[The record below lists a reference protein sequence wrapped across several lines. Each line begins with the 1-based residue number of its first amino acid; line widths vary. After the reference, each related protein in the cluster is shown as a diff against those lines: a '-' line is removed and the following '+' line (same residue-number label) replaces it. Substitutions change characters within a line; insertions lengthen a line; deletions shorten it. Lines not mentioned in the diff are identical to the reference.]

1 MYFPMKESLF
11 LMNVY
16 KTAVLCGLMFFLSA
30 AFHEGPWYYLL
41 LTAAQLVY
49 VPLVLRQ
56 VIQKEDWF
64 YKTYKWIA
72 PFGYGSVLLLHML
85 GPSPAGPILAGIYL
99 LFTVFVASYGATR
112 FLKRGFVRFEEF
124 SIDMGLISLMIGGG
138 WFFAHIAE
146 VDTGFSPIIT
156 WLTGIHFHYSSFL
169 LPVFAGFLGRLL
181 KGTVYRAA
189 VSILIVSPVIV
200 AAGIAFSVWL
210 ELFSVILYIT
220 GIYALIWHSFK
231 ADIPRGKWLIR
242 LSFLSLG
249 ITILFSLAY
258 ASGNAFGEYAV
269 SIDTMLK
276 FHGVLNGGVFALA
289 GVIGWSVSTPASAAL
304 PSFPVSKIRGKQH
317 AADLA
322 AEAQI
327 HVGLV
332 DDMKIYGLKTTDTI
346 TDFYEHTSSYRL
358 FAAVHWHTWFKPFAF
373 FYHWISSRTEQIH
386 LPLSSAQKEMTGGIY
401 TVREG
406 LDGRPSVRAWH
417 RQIDEKTVFLALYSY
432 HQKDGETYMNIA
444 LPLPGCSMIGILELS
459 KSGDSLLLTSRK
471 QNPSSDAGIYLAW
484 KDHLFKLPLDEV
496 FRVEETEKGKLAAIH
511 QMRIAC
517 LPFLTIRYMISKK
530 EGSF

>member
-1 MYFPMKESLF
+1 
-11 LMNVY
+11 MNVY
-16 KTAVLCGLMFFLSA
+16 KSALLCGLMFLLAA

-49 VPLVLRQ
+49 VPLVLQ
-56 VIQKEDWF
+56 LVMQKEDWF
-64 YKTYKWIA
+64 YKLYKWIA
-72 PFGYGSVLLLHML
+72 PFGFGSVLLLHIL
-85 GPSPAGPILAGIYL
+85 GPSPADPILAGMYL
-99 LFTVFVASYGATR
+99 LFTVLVASYGITR

-138 WFFAHIAE
+138 WFFAHIAGIE
-146 VDTGFSPIIT
+146 TGFSPIIT

-169 LPVFAGFLGRLL
+169 LPIFAGFLGRIL

-189 VSILIVSPVIV
+189 VSILIISPGIV

-210 ELFSVILYIT
+210 ELFSVVLYIT
-220 GIYALIWHSFK
+220 GIYALIWLSFK
-231 ADIPRGKWLIR
+231 ADIPGGKWLIR

-269 SIDTMLK
+269 SIDFMLK
-276 FHGVLNGGVFALA
+276 FHGVLNGGGFALA
-289 GVIGWSVSTPASAAL
+289 GVIGWHLFKPAPAAL
-304 PSFPVSKIRGKQH
+304 PSFPVSKIRGRQH
-317 AADLA
+317 VADLA

-327 HVGLV
+327 HQGLV
-332 DDMKIYGLKTTDTI
+332 DDMKIYGTGPIPETI
-346 TDFYEHTSSYRL
+346 VDFYEHTKEYSL
-358 FAAVHWHTWFKPFAF
+358 FAEVHWHRWFKPFAYI
-373 FYHWISSRTEQIH
+373 YHLISSRTEQIH
-386 LPLSSAQKEMTGGIY
+386 LPLSSDPKEMTGGIY
-401 TVREG
+401 TVKEG
-406 LDGRPSVRAWH
+406 LDGRKSVRAWH
-417 RQIDEKTVFLALYSY
+417 RQIDGKTVFLALYSY

-444 LPLPGCSMIGILELS
+444 LPLPGCSMIGILELH
-459 KSGDSLLLTSRK
+459 KALDALLLTSRK

-484 KDHLFKLPLDEV
+484 KDHLFKLPFDEV

-511 QMRIAC
+511 QMKIAR
-517 LPFLTIRYMISKK
+517 LPFLTIRYNISKN

>member
-1 MYFPMKESLF
+1 MKESLY

-49 VPLVLRQ
+49 VPLVLML
-56 VIQKEDWF
+56 VMQKEDWF

-72 PFGYGSVLLLHML
+72 PFGYGSILLLHIL
-85 GPSPAGPILAGIYL
+85 GPSPADPILAGVYL
-99 LFTVFVASYGATR
+99 LFAVIVASYGFTR
-112 FLKRGFVRFEEF
+112 FLKRGFVHFEEF

-146 VDTGFSPIIT
+146 IDTGFSPIIT

-169 LPVFAGFLGRLL
+169 LPVFAGFLGRIL

-189 VSILIVSPVIV
+189 VSILIVSPAIV

-210 ELFSVILYIT
+210 ELFSVILYII
-220 GIYALIWHSFK
+220 GIYALIWLSFK
-231 ADIPRGKWLIR
+231 AQIPGGKWLIR

-258 ASGNAFGEYAV
+258 ASGNAFGKYAV

-289 GVIGWSVSTPASAAL
+289 GVIGWHVYKPASAAL
-304 PSFPVSKIRGKQH
+304 PSFPVSKIRGRQH
-317 AADLA
+317 VADLA

-327 HVGLV
+327 HEGLV
-332 DDMKIYGLKTTDTI
+332 DDMKIYGTGPLSETI
-346 TDFYEHTSSYRL
+346 VDFYEHTKEYSL
-358 FAAVHWHTWFKPFAF
+358 FAEVHWHTWFKPFAF
-373 FYHWISSRTEQIH
+373 FYHWISSRTEQIN

-401 TVREG
+401 TVKEG

-459 KSGDSLLLTSRK
+459 KACDSLLLTSRK
-471 QNPSSDAGIYLAW
+471 QNPSSDAGIYLSW

-496 FRVEETEKGKLAAIH
+496 FRVEETEDGKLSATHHMKAAGI
-511 QMRIAC
+511 
-517 LPFLTIRYMISKK
+517 PFLTIGYTICKK
-530 EGSF
+530 